1 MRRRAA
7 ASGAQGGAAVPA
19 LAGRLAG
26 LGAAQAEELLI
37 ETVREQAAAV
47 LGHTDAAAIG
57 ARRAFKD
64 VGFDSL
70 TAVELR
76 NRLAAATGLRLPA
89 TVVFDHPNPA
99 ALAATLRERLV
110 PDAATA
116 PSPEPAA
123 EDEETRVRRALAAIP
138 ERRLRDAGIW
148 DVLLELS
155 GVTPAAARTD
165 EDDGDEA
172 VDKLDE
178 LDDLDADRLIEL
190 ALGEGE

>member
-1 MRRRAA
+1 M
-7 ASGAQGGAAVPA
+7 
-19 LAGRLAG
+19 
-26 LGAAQAEELLI
+26 
-37 ETVREQAAAV
+37 
-47 LGHTDAAAIG
+47 
-57 ARRAFKD
+57 
-64 VGFDSL
+64 
-70 TAVELR
+70 
-76 NRLAAATGLRLPA
+76 
-89 TVVFDHPNPA
+89 
-99 ALAATLRERLV
+99 
-110 PDAATA
+110 
-116 PSPEPAA
+116 
-123 EDEETRVRRALAAIP
+123 RRALAAIP